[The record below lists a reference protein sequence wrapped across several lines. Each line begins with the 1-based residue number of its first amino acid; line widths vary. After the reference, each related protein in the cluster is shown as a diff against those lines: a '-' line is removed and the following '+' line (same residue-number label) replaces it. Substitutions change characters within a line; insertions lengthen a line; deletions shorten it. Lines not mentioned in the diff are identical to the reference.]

1 MKKLIILISLLL
13 ALPVNAS
20 FDHNLYYGMQN
31 NSEVTELQE
40 FLTVEKLYSGP
51 VTGSFYSLTLQGVKS
66 FQEREGIT
74 PFSGYFGP
82 KTRGAANSILS
93 EIIGEEGEE
102 VIATTTTQSTLND
115 LLLSLQGQVSVLMQ
129 QLEELKSIK
138 IMQKEQS
145 DKLGEIKKN
154 TDLPVKEEVIVPSTK
169 KEITVDIGPRNLNK
183 DKEPYYS
190 LYVFYL
196 EDGVKKAGTEI
207 VISSDDNGKFITERL
222 LSEELGYQSYVVDK
236 TATQITRFMGY
247 RDNKPLAI
255 FTYVPNATGTR
266 TLTISANG
274 YSTTISIL
282 GK

>member
-1 MKKLIILISLLL
+1 MKKFIILISLLL

-31 NSEVTELQE
+31 NSDVTELQE

-51 VTGSFYSLTLQGVKS
+51 ITGSYYSLTLQGVKS

-74 PFSGYFGP
+74 PLSGYFGP
-82 KTRGAANSILS
+82 KTRNAANLILS
-93 EIIGEEGEE
+93 EVIGEEGEE
-102 VIATTTTQSTLND
+102 IVATTTVQSTIND

-129 QLEELKSIK
+129 QLEELKSMKKIQQTQSEDLGTIK
-138 IMQKEQS
+138 Q
-145 DKLGEIKKN
+145 N
-154 TDLPVKEEVIVPSTK
+154 TTPPPAPVVIVPEVK
-169 KEITVDIGPRNLNK
+169 KEITVDIGQRKISK
-183 DKEPYYS
+183 DGNVSYE
-190 LYVFYL
+190 LFIFYL

-236 TATQITRFMGY
+236 TATQITRSMGY

-266 TLTISANG
+266 ALTISANG
-274 YSTTISIL
+274 YSKTIEIM
-282 GK
+282 GR